1 MYKLDKETKN
11 CIKEAKNILKKEMV
25 NVKYLLNEIGQN
37 KENNSIA
44 KIFGANVFA
53 VGAEMLVL
61 EILENLE
68 RSHLLISIIGLRP
81 LFENYI
87 NVHYIYNH
95 PEHLED
101 NDWAEKICKD
111 FIDRTLD
118 PCAMK
123 SRIGE
128 KSLFKRAKELG
139 LDDLY
144 TIVYS
149 NLCNFT
155 HFLADVT
162 DIVYPYYFKGKTIE
176 TCIYTIT
183 FYQDTLIAISTF
195 YGTYFDLFIDEI
207 LLFKK
212 KGEEILSSIDIKKEH
227 LKFKEYL
234 KNTKIN
240 I

>member
-11 CIKEAKNILKKEMV
+11 CIKEAKNILQKEIV

-68 RSHLLISIIGLRP
+68 RSHLLISMIGLRS

-87 NVHYIYNH
+87 NVHYIYQH
-95 PEHLED
+95 PDHLKDNNWSIKVCED
-101 NDWAEKICKD
+101 YLE
-111 FIDRTLD
+111 RTKN
-118 PCAMK
+118 PRAMK
-123 SRIGE
+123 NRTGE

-139 LDDLY
+139 LEDLY
-144 TIVYS
+144 NIVYS
-149 NLCNFT
+149 ELCNYS
-155 HFLADVT
+155 HFLAGVT
-162 DIVYPYYFKGKTIE
+162 DIIYPYYFKGKTIE

-195 YGTYFDLFIDEI
+195 YGTSFDLFIDDI

-212 KGEEILSSIDIKKEH
+212 KGEEILSSIDIKKGH

>member
-37 KENNSIA
+37 KEKNSIA

-53 VGAEMLVL
+53 VGSERLVL

-68 RSHLLISIIGLRP
+68 RSFLLISIIGLRP
-81 LFENYI
+81 LLENYI
-87 NVHYIYNH
+87 NVHYIYHHPNH
-95 PEHLED
+95 LKD
-101 NDWAEKICKD
+101 NNWAEKICKD
-111 FIDRTLD
+111 FIDRTLN
-118 PCAMK
+118 PHAIK
-123 SRIGE
+123 SKIGE
-128 KSLFKRAKELG
+128 KSLFKRAKEV
-139 LDDLY
+139 DLENFY

-149 NLCNFT
+149 DLCNFS
-155 HFLADVT
+155 HFLANVT
-162 DIVYPYYFKGKTIE
+162 DIVYPFYFKGKTIE

-183 FYQDTLIAISTF
+183 FYQDILIAISTF
-195 YGTYFDLFIDEI
+195 YGTSFDLFIDDI

-212 KGEEILSSIDIKKEH
+212 KGEEILQSIDIKKEH

-234 KNTKIN
+234 KYIKIN

>member
-1 MYKLDKETKN
+1 MYKLDEETKN

-37 KENNSIA
+37 KEKNSIA

-53 VGAEMLVL
+53 VGSERLVL

-68 RSHLLISIIGLRP
+68 RSFLLISIIGLRP
-81 LFENYI
+81 LLENYI
-87 NVHYIYNH
+87 NVHYIYHHPNH
-95 PEHLED
+95 LKD
-101 NDWAEKICKD
+101 NNWAEKICKD
-111 FIDRTLD
+111 FIDRTLN
-118 PCAMK
+118 PHAIK
-123 SRIGE
+123 SKIGE
-128 KSLFKRAKELG
+128 KSLFKRAKEV
-139 LDDLY
+139 DLENFY

-149 NLCNFT
+149 DLCNFS
-155 HFLADVT
+155 HFLANVT
-162 DIVYPYYFKGKTIE
+162 DIVYPFYFKGKTIE

-183 FYQDTLIAISTF
+183 FYQDILIAISTF
-195 YGTYFDLFIDEI
+195 YGTSFDLFIDDI

-234 KNTKIN
+234 KYIKIN

>member
-1 MYKLDKETKN
+1 M
-11 CIKEAKNILKKEMV
+11 I

-37 KENNSIA
+37 EENNSIA

-53 VGAEMLVL
+53 VGSEMLVL

-68 RSHLLISIIGLRP
+68 RSHLIISVIGLRS
-81 LFENYI
+81 LLENYI
-87 NVHYIYNH
+87 NVHYIYHH
-95 PEHLED
+95 PVHLKDD
-101 NDWAEKICKD
+101 NWSVKICKD
-111 FIDRTLD
+111 FLERTLN
-118 PCAMK
+118 PHAIK
-123 SRIGE
+123 SKTGD

-139 LDDLY
+139 LEDLY

-149 NLCNFT
+149 DLCNFS
-155 HFLADVT
+155 HFLANIT

-183 FYQDTLIAISTF
+183 FYQDILIAISTF
-195 YGTYFDLFIDEI
+195 YGASFDVFIDDI

-212 KGEEILSSIDIKKEH
+212 KGKEILSSINVKKEY

-234 KNTKIN
+234 KNFKTRT
-240 I
+240 